1 MGGVSRIESGRG
13 VRTLEETLRLGERRL
28 LKRLDR
34 PARIQEFLDSIP
46 YSADKFYRCPRRVIE
61 DRKAHCFD
69 GALFAAAALRRLGF
83 PALIVDMHAVR
94 DDDHLIA
101 LFRRAGCWG
110 AVAKSNFVGL
120 RYREPVYRSL
130 RELAMSYFEDFYNP
144 AGEKTLRTYTRPIR
158 LARFDRLDWETR
170 DEGLETIARHTDRV
184 PRIRLITPAL
194 ARGLSLLD
202 DRSYRAGLQGVNPA
216 GLYHGP
222 MMGKRSRSRQ
232 E

>member
-1 MGGVSRIESGRG
+1 MGGLSGGEGR
-13 VRTLEETLRLGERRL
+13 RAMTSLEESLQPQGRRVLRSLSS
-28 LKRLDR
+28 
-34 PARIQEFLDSIP
+34 PAHVQEFLDPIP
-46 YSADKFYRCPRRVIE
+46 YSAEKFYRCPRRVIE

-101 LFRRAGCWG
+101 IFRRSGCWG

-130 RELAMSYFEDFYNP
+130 RELAMSYFEAFYNL
-144 AGEKTLRTYTRPIR
+144 AGEKTLRTYTQQIR
-158 LARFDRLDWETR
+158 LARFDRLDWEVS

-184 PRIRLITPAL
+184 PRIRLITPAM
-194 ARGLSLLD
+194 ARGLSRLD
-202 DRSYRAGLQGVNPA
+202 ERSLRAGLLGVNPA
-216 GLYHGP
+216 GLYRGP
-222 MMGKRSRSRQ
+222 MRGPRRRAR
-232 E
+232 

>member
-13 VRTLEETLRLGERRL
+13 VRTLEETLRPGERRL

>member
-222 MMGKRSRSRQ
+222 MRGKRSRGRQ